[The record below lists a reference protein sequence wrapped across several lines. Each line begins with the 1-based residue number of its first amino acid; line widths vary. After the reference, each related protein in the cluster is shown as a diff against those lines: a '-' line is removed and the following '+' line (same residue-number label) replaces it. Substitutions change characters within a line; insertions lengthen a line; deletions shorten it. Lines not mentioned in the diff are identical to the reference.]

1 MPRPPQVL
9 LVAKPWRGGL
19 AHYVF
24 SALKEKF
31 VGGVAWWPTYPDT
44 WRDHIA
50 YLRDKTGWRD
60 RLLDRINAADCQ
72 HVLFINAF
80 GSPGALLHP
89 ERNRLWMTD
98 SAQIAADAAASY
110 GRIFLSDP
118 GYREELEL
126 RIGTDRV
133 TGVLP
138 FAFDP
143 QIHTSAPPQRARY
156 DICFIGNRDSK
167 RDEYLPPLFEANL
180 RVLIVGNYWMKH
192 ELAWRNPLSFRR
204 AVSREGMGAIYARS
218 RISLNLH
225 ANVVREGTNMRTFEC
240 AGYGIAQLVEHRPGL
255 SELFDPVS
263 EIATFQT
270 ADEMIE
276 QSRRLLGDG
285 DLRRRLAENARRRV
299 LAEHTYRH
307 RLETIFRD

>member
-1 MPRPPQVL
+1 MPTPTRVL

-24 SALKEKF
+24 AALKEMF
-31 VGGVAWWPTYPDT
+31 AGDVAWWPTYPDT

-60 RLLDRINAADCQ
+60 RLLDRINAADCEY
-72 HVLFINAF
+72 VLFINA
-80 GSPGALLHP
+80 GGPAGALQRP

-98 SAQIAADAAASY
+98 SAQLAPDAAASY
-110 GRIFLSDP
+110 SRIYLSDP
-118 GYREELEL
+118 GYREEFEL
-126 RIGTDRV
+126 RIGKDRV

-156 DICFIGNRDSK
+156 DICFIGNRDPK
-167 RDEYLPPLFEANL
+167 RDEYLPVLFAANL
-180 RVLIVGNYWMKH
+180 RSLIVGNYWLKH
-192 ELAWRNPLSFRR
+192 TLAWRHPLSFRR
-204 AVSREGMGAIYARS
+204 SVSREGMGAIYARS

-225 ANVVREGTNMRTFEC
+225 AKVVREGTNMRTFEC

-255 SELFDPVS
+255 SELFEPEN

-270 ADEMIE
+270 AEEMIE
-276 QSRRLLGDG
+276 QARRLLGDG
-285 DLRRRLAENARRRV
+285 DLRRELAENARRRA